1 MNTVRSRP
9 VLLPFLA
16 LGRPAVVLDTDGDL
30 PAMADPRVGLARGAT
45 ILAAIGI
52 PVVALTAGGEVTRQH
67 PLGEVG
73 ALLLGYALVSVA
85 LAKIPWTTLA
95 PAWSMA
101 IPGVQ
106 LLFVVSLTSLTGGG
120 SSPYFAFYAPV
131 LALSGWYLR
140 REWVVATV
148 IAAAAVE
155 CWRAFVVEGG
165 LGSIEQVTIALPFFA
180 AIAGLAHLT
189 ARQLRG
195 AIVTIR
201 RDQIRT
207 AETLTAVRTLA
218 ASSSVDPLPA
228 VALAAGRIFGARA
241 RAIAFDRSEPT
252 GRDLFAESDGGRRL
266 SLAIAAGSRVHG
278 ILELERG
285 IPFSTTEARLAG
297 ILAGAAGHAAEAR
310 RGAHRRARRRGT
322 APRAGRSAT
331 RVTRSAH

>member
-45 ILAAIGI
+45 ILAALGI
-52 PVVALTAGGEVTRQH
+52 PIVALTAGAEVTRQH

-73 ALLLGYALVSVA
+73 ALLLGYAVVSVA

-95 PAWSMA
+95 PQWSMA
-101 IPGVQ
+101 IQGVQ

-120 SSPYFAFYAPV
+120 ASPYFAFYAPV
-131 LALSGWYLR
+131 LALAGWYLR
-140 REWVVATV
+140 REWVAATV
-148 IAAAAVE
+148 GAVVAVE

-180 AIAGLAHLT
+180 AIAALAHLT
-189 ARQLRG
+189 ARQLRS

-201 RDQIRT
+201 RDQIQT
-207 AETLTAVRTLA
+207 AETLTAVRAMA
-218 ASSSVDPLPA
+218 ASSLADPLPA
-228 VALAAGRIFGARA
+228 LALAAGRIFGASA
-241 RAIAFDRSEPT
+241 RAIAFDQSAPS
-252 GRDLFAESDGGRRL
+252 GSDLFAESDGGRRL
-266 SLAIAAGSRVHG
+266 SLAVASGSRVHG
-278 ILELERG
+278 ILELERSSS
-285 IPFSTTEARLAG
+285 FSTMEARLAG

-310 RGAHRRARRRGT
+310 RRTHRRARRRGT
-322 APRAGRSAT
+322 AAGAGPSTA
-331 RVTRSAH
+331 RVTRSNH